1 MGLAGNAV
9 LARRL
14 AAEAAPKGY
23 RQRIRKA
30 RLRGLQSVPTVW
42 SVGSGRLRNSIP

>member
-1 MGLAGNAV
+1 MMGLAGNVV

-23 RQRIRKA
+23 RRKA

>member
-1 MGLAGNAV
+1 MGLAGNVV

-23 RQRIRKA
+23 APQSPPA
-30 RLRGLQSVPTVW
+30 RAAERTDRVVSWLREIKKQHTV
-42 SVGSGRLRNSIP
+42 G